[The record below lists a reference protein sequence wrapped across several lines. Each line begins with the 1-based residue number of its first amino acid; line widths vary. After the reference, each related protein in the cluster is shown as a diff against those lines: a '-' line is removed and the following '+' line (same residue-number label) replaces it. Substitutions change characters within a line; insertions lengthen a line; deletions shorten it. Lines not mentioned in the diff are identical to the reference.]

1 VLQRAGV
8 HLLPNHF
15 YSPVPDTREL
25 TDDLWARPSECVGI
39 DMRAEAQLALVD
51 EIAAFKDEYDRFPAH
66 STGVPHQY
74 HHVNGKFGAID
85 GAMLYGILRHL
96 KPARMLEV
104 GSGYSTML
112 AAQAILLNEQETGV
126 RTELSVI
133 DPYPHAAV
141 AAGFPGL
148 ARTIPRR
155 VQDVPLDE
163 FTRLEDGD
171 VLFIDTSHV
180 VKTGGDVQYE
190 FLEVLPRLQKGVIVH
205 IHDIYLPAEYPKE
218 WVLDGLTF
226 WSEQY
231 VLQAFL
237 AFNSAFEVVLGGQYL
252 HLYHP
257 DRLHKA
263 FALYGGEPWLG
274 SFWIRRVA

>member
-1 VLQRAGV
+1 
-8 HLLPNHF
+8 
-15 YSPVPDTREL
+15 
-25 TDDLWARPSECVGI
+25 
-39 DMRAEAQLALVD
+39 
-51 EIAAFKDEYDRFPAH
+51 
-66 STGVPHQY
+66 
-74 HHVNGKFGAID
+74 
-85 GAMLYGILRHL
+85 
-96 KPARMLEV
+96 
-104 GSGYSTML
+104 
-112 AAQAILLNEQETGV
+112 
-126 RTELSVI
+126 
-133 DPYPHAAV
+133 
-141 AAGFPGL
+141 
-148 ARTIPRR
+148 